1 MRHELPPRA
10 NLEHLKK
17 QAKDLLD
24 AHKRA
29 DPEALGRIRDAVPS
43 FRGKSDEE
51 IARTAFA
58 LHDAQSAIAR
68 EYGQKSW
75 NDLRAAV
82 AAQAAGADQGP
93 SDDLLRALMPL
104 PFPAEVGAVLRDV
117 ASRRRNGASG
127 KDAAQAPFPDSLPVL
142 PMRDALFVPG
152 AVGPIHVARP
162 SSRAAIDAALART
175 PQTLA
180 IFAQRKAEQE
190 EVDAAGLH
198 PVGCEALIHACIPEG
213 DDRSWLVVEGIRW
226 IALASLSTE
235 GPAGQLVARVT
246 PVAREESDPAEVEA
260 LTAPLRARMRDLVGS
275 FPDAARLE
283 ALVDQAPP
291 DHLANVAIANLP
303 TPVDIKARYA
313 AEPKLAER
321 LRLVSTLVSVRK

>member
-1 MRHELPPRA
+1 MRRELPPRA

-29 DPEALGRIRDAVPS
+29 DPEALGRIRDAVPA
-43 FRGKSDEE
+43 FHGMSDEE
-51 IARTAFA
+51 IARAPFA

-82 AAQAAGADQGP
+82 AAQAAGAEGGP

-104 PFPAEVGAVLRDV
+104 PFPAEVGAVMRDI
-117 ASRRRNGASG
+117 ASRKYNDAR
-127 KDAAQAPFPDSLPVL
+127 KDAAETPFPESLPVVA
-142 PMRDALFVPG
+142 MRDALFVPG
-152 AVGPIHVARP
+152 AVGPIHVGRS

-198 PVGCEALIHACIPEG
+198 PVGCEALVHACIPDGE
-213 DDRSWLVVEGIRW
+213 DRAWVVVEGIRW
-226 IALASLSTE
+226 IALASLSTT
-235 GPAGQLVARVT
+235 GPSRHLVARVS
-246 PVAREESDPAEVEA
+246 PVPREEGDPAEVAA
-260 LTAPLRARMRDLVGS
+260 LTGPLRKRMRDLVGA
-275 FPDAARLE
+275 FPDAARLV
-283 ALVDQAPP
+283 ALVGQAPP

-303 TPVDIKARYA
+303 TPVDVKARYA
-313 AEPKLAER
+313 AEPKLTER
-321 LRLVSTLVSVRK
+321 LRLVSTLVSARK

>member
-1 MRHELPPRA
+1 MSRELPPRA

-29 DPEALGRIRDAVPS
+29 DAEALGRIRDAVPS
-43 FRGKSDEE
+43 FRGKSDDE
-51 IARTAFA
+51 IARAPFA
-58 LHDAQSAIAR
+58 LHDAQSAVAR

-82 AAQAAGADQGP
+82 EAQAAAGADQGL

-104 PFPAEVGAVLRDV
+104 PFPAEVGAVMRDV
-117 ASRRRNGASG
+117 ASPERKGVRMN
-127 KDAAQAPFPDSLPVL
+127 AAKAPFPESLPVI

-152 AVGPIHVARP
+152 AVGPIHVGRP
-162 SSRAAIDAALART
+162 STRAAIDAALART

-198 PVGCEALIHACIPEG
+198 PVGCEAVIHAHIPDG

-226 IALASLSTE
+226 IALESLSTT
-235 GPAGQLVARVT
+235 GPAHHLVARVT
-246 PVAREESDPAEVEA
+246 PVAREESDPSEVEA

-275 FPDAARLE
+275 FPDAARLV

-291 DHLANVAIANLP
+291 DHLANTAIANLP
-303 TPVDIKARYA
+303 TPVDVKARYA

-321 LRLVSTLVSVRK
+321 LRLVSTLVSARK

>member
-1 MRHELPPRA
+1 MHRELPPRA

-43 FRGKSDEE
+43 FRGMSDDE
-51 IARTAFA
+51 IARAPFA
-58 LHDAQSAIAR
+58 LHDAQSAVAR
-68 EYGQKSW
+68 EYGHKSW

-82 AAQAAGADQGP
+82 AAQAAGSEQGL

-104 PFPAEVGAVLRDV
+104 PFPAEVGAVMRDV
-117 ASRRRNGASG
+117 ASRERKSVR
-127 KDAAQAPFPDSLPVL
+127 KDAAQAPFPESLPVVA
-142 PMRDALFVPG
+142 MRDALFVPG
-152 AVGPIHVARP
+152 AVGPIHVGRP
-162 SSRAAIDAALART
+162 STRAAIDAALART

-180 IFAQRKAEQE
+180 IFAQRKAEQA

-198 PVGCEALIHACIPEG
+198 PVGCEAVIHAHVPDG

-226 IALASLSTE
+226 IALESLSTE
-235 GPAGQLVARVT
+235 GPADHLVARVT

-275 FPDAARLE
+275 FPDAARLVT
-283 ALVDQAPP
+283 LVDQAPP
-291 DHLANVAIANLP
+291 DHLANTAIANLP
-303 TPVDIKARYA
+303 TPIDVKARYA

-321 LRLVSTLVSVRK
+321 LRLVNTLVSARK

>member
-1 MRHELPPRA
+1 MRRELPPRA

-24 AHKRA
+24 AHKGA

-43 FRGKSDEE
+43 FRGMSDEE
-51 IARTAFA
+51 IARTPFA

-82 AAQAAGADQGP
+82 EAQAASAGEGP
-93 SDDLLRALMPL
+93 SDELLRALMPL

-127 KDAAQAPFPDSLPVL
+127 TGADEAPFPESLPVL
-142 PMRDALFVPG
+142 AMRNALFVPG
-152 AVGPIHVARP
+152 AVGPIHVGRP
-162 SSRAAIDAALART
+162 STQRAVDAALTRT

-180 IFAQRKAEQE
+180 IFAQRVAEQE
-190 EVDAAGLH
+190 EVDAAALH
-198 PVGCEALIHACIPEG
+198 PVGCEALIHARIPDG

-226 IALASLSTE
+226 IALESLSTE
-235 GPAGQLVARVT
+235 GPSGHLVARVA
-246 PVAREESDPAEVEA
+246 PVPREESDPAEVED
-260 LTAPLRARMRDLVGS
+260 LTVPLRARMRDLAGS
-275 FPDAARLE
+275 FPDGARLV

-303 TPVDIKARYA
+303 VPVDTKARYA

-321 LRLVSTLVSVRK
+321 LRLVSTLVSARK

>member
-1 MRHELPPRA
+1 MRRELPPRA

-29 DPEALGRIRDAVPS
+29 EPEALGRIREAVPA
-43 FRGKSDEE
+43 FRSMSDQEV
-51 IARTAFA
+51 ARAPFA

-82 AAQAAGADQGP
+82 AAQAAGADHPGL

-117 ASRRRNGASG
+117 ASRARNAAR
-127 KDAAQAPFPDSLPVL
+127 KDAADSPFPESLPVV

-152 AVGPIHVARP
+152 AVGPIHVGR
-162 SSRAAIDAALART
+162 SSTRAAIDAALART

-180 IFAQRKAEQE
+180 IFAQRAAEQE
-190 EVDAAGLH
+190 QVDAAGLH
-198 PVGCEALIHACIPEG
+198 RVGCQALIHACIPDGE
-213 DDRSWLVVEGIRW
+213 DRSWLVVEGIRW
-226 IALASLSTE
+226 IALESLSTAE
-235 GPAGQLVARVT
+235 PSGHLVARVS
-246 PVAREESDPAEVEA
+246 PVPREEGDPAEVAA
-260 LTAPLRARMRDLVGS
+260 LTEPLRARMRDLVDS
-275 FPDAARLE
+275 FPDAARLV

-303 TPVDIKARYA
+303 TPVAIKARYA

-321 LRLVSTLVSVRK
+321 LRLVSTLVSARK